1 MKAMIFAAGLGT
13 RLKPLTN
20 HTPKALIKVAGKT
33 LLQMAIEKLKAF
45 GIHSVVVNVHHFEGQ
60 VVNYLA
66 ENNNFGIDIS
76 ISDESGQLLDT
87 GGGLKKAAALL
98 KSDEPILLYNVDVL
112 SNIDLARVLEQHI
125 TTGPLATLVVRKRE
139 TQRYLLFDKHNILVG
154 WRNGK
159 TGETKI
165 SVPES
170 FENARPFAFS
180 GIHIISPQLPGLLEE
195 EGAFS
200 IIKAYLELA
209 KQHKISGYI
218 DNSSLWMDLGR
229 LEQLD
234 GASEILSGNK

>member
-13 RLKPLTN
+13 RLKPLTS

-33 LLQMAIEKLKAF
+33 LLQMAIEKLKGF

-76 ISDESGQLLDT
+76 ISDESAQLLDT

-98 KSDEPILLYNVDVL
+98 SGSEPILLYNVDVL
-112 SNIDLARVLEQHI
+112 SNVDLARVLEQHI
-125 TTGPLATLVVRKRE
+125 ATCSLATLVVRKRE
-139 TQRYLLFDKHNILVG
+139 TQRYLLFDKYNILVG
-154 WRNGK
+154 WRNDK

-165 SVPES
+165 SAPEN

-180 GIHIISPQLPGLLEE
+180 GIHIISPQLPGLLDE
-195 EGAFS
+195 EGVFS
-200 IIKAYLELA
+200 IINAYLKLA

-229 LEQLD
+229 MDQLEK
-234 GASEILSGNK
+234 ASEILSGN